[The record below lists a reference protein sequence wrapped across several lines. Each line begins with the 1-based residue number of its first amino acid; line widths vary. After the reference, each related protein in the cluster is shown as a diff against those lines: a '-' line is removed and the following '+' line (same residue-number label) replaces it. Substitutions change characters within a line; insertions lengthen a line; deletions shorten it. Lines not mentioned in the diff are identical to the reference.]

1 MKYPLLS
8 ERAMRKIVAFILIVS
23 LLCIGATT
31 YADASISDSVPVST
45 LSVVPLYEGSDYV
58 VLQNNQ
64 PDFYVWQI
72 SATPYVLFS
81 RLDAFGRTGAAMACL
96 GPETLPTQARSS
108 MGNVY
113 PSGWQTTQYDEL
125 GEDRYLY
132 NRSHV
137 IGFMLCGDNATP
149 ENLFTG
155 TRYLNAGGMV
165 IFESQVA
172 DYISR
177 TKNHVIYRCT
187 PIYAGDDLVASGI
200 QMEAYSVEDRGAL
213 CFNVFAFNI
222 QPGIVIDY
230 STGKSARE
238 GAEVSETVA
247 DRSSPQATE
256 APSVTYI
263 LNTNTK
269 RFHYPNCP
277 SVRDIKDNHK
287 KNFYGTRDEAI
298 AAGYAACG
306 RCHP

>member
-1 MKYPLLS
+1 MK
-8 ERAMRKIVAFILIVS
+8 RITAFILIIS
-23 LLCIGATT
+23 LLCVGATT
-31 YADASISDSVPVST
+31 YAEASTSDAVPVST
-45 LSVVPLYEGSDYV
+45 LSAIPLYDGTDYV

-81 RLDAFGRTGAAMACL
+81 RLDALGRTGAAMACL
-96 GPETLPTQARSS
+96 GPETLPTQARGS
-108 MGNVY
+108 MGNTY
-113 PSGWQTTQYDEL
+113 PSGWQTTQYDDL

-137 IGFMLCGDNATP
+137 IAFMLCGDNATP

-155 TRYLNAGGMV
+155 TRYLNTGSMV

-187 PIYAGDDLVASGI
+187 PIYAGEDLVATGV

-230 STGKSARE
+230 ATGESVKEGTETSAT
-238 GAEVSETVA
+238 GV
-247 DRSSPQATE
+247 DRSGPQATE
-256 APSVTYI
+256 APKVTYV

-269 RFHYPNCP
+269 KFHYPSCS
-277 SVRDIKDNHK
+277 SVKDIKDNHR
-287 KNFYGTRDEAI
+287 KNFYGTREEAV
-298 AAGYAACG
+298 AAGYAPCG

>member
-1 MKYPLLS
+1 MK
-8 ERAMRKIVAFILIVS
+8 RITAFILIIS
-23 LLCIGATT
+23 LLCVGATT
-31 YADASISDSVPVST
+31 YAEASTSDAVPVST
-45 LSVVPLYEGSDYV
+45 LSAIPLYDGTDYV

-81 RLDAFGRTGAAMACL
+81 RLDALGRTGAAMACL
-96 GPETLPTQARSS
+96 GPETLPTQARGS
-108 MGNVY
+108 MGNTY
-113 PSGWQTTQYDEL
+113 PSGWQTTQYDNL

-137 IGFMLCGDNATP
+137 IAFMLCGDNATP

-155 TRYLNAGGMV
+155 TRYLNTGSMV

-187 PIYAGDDLVASGI
+187 PIYAGEDLVATGV

-222 QPGIVIDY
+222 QPGIKIDY
-230 STGKSARE
+230 ATGESVKE
-238 GAEVSETVA
+238 GEAASEKTA
-247 DRSSPQATE
+247 DRSAPQATE
-256 APSVTYI
+256 APKVTYI

-269 RFHYPNCP
+269 KFHYPSCS
-277 SVRDIKDNHK
+277 SVKDIKDNHR
-287 KNFYGTRDEAI
+287 KNFYGTREKAV
-298 AAGYAACG
+298 AAGYAPCG

>member
-1 MKYPLLS
+1 MK
-8 ERAMRKIVAFILIVS
+8 KVTAFILIVS
-23 LLCIGATT
+23 LLCIGAVT
-31 YADASISDSVPVST
+31 YADASIGDAVPVST
-45 LSVVPLYEGSDYV
+45 LSAIPQYEGTDYV
-58 VLQNNQ
+58 VLQINQ

-72 SATPYVLFS
+72 NSTPYVLFS
-81 RLDAFGRTGAAMACL
+81 RLDALGRTGAAMACL
-96 GPETLPTQARSS
+96 GPETLPTQARGN

-113 PSGWQTTQYDEL
+113 PSGWQATQYDDL

-137 IGFMLCGDNATP
+137 IAFMLCGDNATP

-155 TRYLNAGGMV
+155 TRYLNTGSMV

-187 PIYAGDDLVASGI
+187 PVYAGNDLVASGV

-230 STGKSARE
+230 ATGESVKE
-238 GAEVSETVA
+238 GAEASATGV
-247 DRSSPQATE
+247 DRSGPQATE
-256 APSVTYI
+256 APKVTYV

-269 RFHYPNCP
+269 KFHYPSCC
-277 SVRDIKDNHK
+277 SVKDIKDNHR
-287 KNFYGTRDEAI
+287 KNFYGTREEAV
-298 AAGYAACG
+298 AAGYAPCG

>member
-1 MKYPLLS
+1 MK
-8 ERAMRKIVAFILIVS
+8 KIATFILIIS
-23 LLCIGATT
+23 LLCTGAVT
-31 YADASISDSVPVST
+31 YADASIGDTVPVST
-45 LSVVPLYEGSDYV
+45 LSAIPLYEGTDYV

-72 SATPYVLFS
+72 SSTPYVLFS
-81 RLDAFGRTGAAMACL
+81 KLDALGRTGAAMACL
-96 GPETLPTQARSS
+96 GPETLPTQARGS
-108 MGNVY
+108 MGNAY
-113 PSGWQTTQYDEL
+113 PSGWQATQYDDL

-137 IGFMLCGDNATP
+137 IAFMLCGDNATP

-155 TRYLNAGGMV
+155 TRYLNTGSMV

-187 PIYAGDDLVASGI
+187 PVYAGEDLVASGVQI
-200 QMEAYSVEDRGAL
+200 EAYSVEDRGAL

-230 STGKSARE
+230 ATGESVQE
-238 GAEVSETVA
+238 GAETSATDV
-247 DRSSPQATE
+247 DRSGPQATE
-256 APSVTYI
+256 APKVTYV

-269 RFHYPNCP
+269 KFHYPNCS
-277 SVRDIKDNHK
+277 SVKDIKDNHR
-287 KNFYGTRDEAI
+287 KNFYGTREEVV
-298 AAGYAACG
+298 AAGYVPCG

>member
-1 MKYPLLS
+1 MK
-8 ERAMRKIVAFILIVS
+8 RITAFILIIS
-23 LLCIGATT
+23 LLCVGATT
-31 YADASISDSVPVST
+31 YAEASTSDAVPVST
-45 LSVVPLYEGSDYV
+45 LSAIPLYDGTDYV

-81 RLDAFGRTGAAMACL
+81 RLDALGRTGAAMACL
-96 GPETLPTQARSS
+96 GPETLPTQARGS
-108 MGNVY
+108 MGNTY
-113 PSGWQTTQYDEL
+113 PSGWQTTQYDDL

-137 IGFMLCGDNATP
+137 IAFMLCGDNATP

-155 TRYLNAGGMV
+155 TRYLNTGSMV

-187 PIYAGDDLVASGI
+187 PIYAGEDLVATGV

-230 STGKSARE
+230 ATGESVKE
-238 GAEVSETVA
+238 GAAASATGV
-247 DRSSPQATE
+247 DRSGPQATE
-256 APSVTYI
+256 APKVTYV

-269 RFHYPNCP
+269 KFHYPSCS
-277 SVRDIKDNHK
+277 SVKDIKDNHR
-287 KNFYGTRDEAI
+287 KNFYGTREEAV
-298 AAGYAACG
+298 AAGYAPCG

>member
-1 MKYPLLS
+1 MK
-8 ERAMRKIVAFILIVS
+8 RITAFILIIS
-23 LLCIGATT
+23 LLCVGATT
-31 YADASISDSVPVST
+31 YAEASTSDAVPVST
-45 LSVVPLYEGSDYV
+45 LSAIPLYDGTDYV

-64 PDFYVWQI
+64 PDYYVWQI

-81 RLDAFGRTGAAMACL
+81 RLDALGRTGAAMACL
-96 GPETLPTQARSS
+96 GPETLPTQARGS
-108 MGNVY
+108 MGNTY
-113 PSGWQTTQYDEL
+113 PSGWQTTQYDDL

-137 IGFMLCGDNATP
+137 IAFMLCGDNATP

-155 TRYLNAGGMV
+155 TRYLNTGSMV

-187 PIYAGDDLVASGI
+187 PIYAGEDLVATGV

-222 QPGIVIDY
+222 QPGIKIDY
-230 STGKSARE
+230 ATGESVKE
-238 GAEVSETVA
+238 GEAASEKTA
-247 DRSSPQATE
+247 DRSAPQATE
-256 APSVTYI
+256 APKVTYI

-269 RFHYPNCP
+269 KFHYPNCS
-277 SVRDIKDNHK
+277 SVKDIKENHR
-287 KNFYGTRDEAI
+287 KNFYGTREEVV
-298 AAGYAACG
+298 AAGYAPCG

>member
-1 MKYPLLS
+1 MK
-8 ERAMRKIVAFILIVS
+8 KVTAFILIVS
-23 LLCIGATT
+23 LLCIGAVT
-31 YADASISDSVPVST
+31 YADASIGDTVPVST
-45 LSVVPLYEGSDYV
+45 LSAIPQYEDTDYV

-81 RLDAFGRTGAAMACL
+81 RLDALGRTGAAMACL
-96 GPETLPTQARSS
+96 GPETLPTQARGS
-108 MGNVY
+108 MGNTY
-113 PSGWQTTQYDEL
+113 PSGWQTTQYDDL

-137 IGFMLCGDNATP
+137 IAFMLCGDNATP

-155 TRYLNAGGMV
+155 TGYLNTGSMV

-187 PIYAGDDLVASGI
+187 PVYAGNDLVASGV

-230 STGKSARE
+230 ATGKSVQE
-238 GAEVSETVA
+238 GAEASATNV
-247 DRSSPQATE
+247 DRSGPQATE
-256 APSVTYI
+256 APKVTYV

-269 RFHYPNCP
+269 KFHYPNCS
-277 SVRDIKDNHK
+277 SVKDIKDNHR
-287 KNFYGTRDEAI
+287 KNFYGTREEAV
-298 AAGYAACG
+298 AAGYAPCG

>member
-1 MKYPLLS
+1 MK
-8 ERAMRKIVAFILIVS
+8 RITAFILIIS
-23 LLCIGATT
+23 LLCVGATT
-31 YADASISDSVPVST
+31 YAEASTSDAVPVST
-45 LSVVPLYEGSDYV
+45 LSAIPLYDGTDYV

-81 RLDAFGRTGAAMACL
+81 RLDALGRTGAAMACL
-96 GPETLPTQARSS
+96 GPETLPTQARGS
-108 MGNVY
+108 MGNTY
-113 PSGWQTTQYDEL
+113 PSGWQTTQYDDL

-137 IGFMLCGDNATP
+137 IAFMLCGDNATP

-155 TRYLNAGGMV
+155 TRYLNTGSMV

-187 PIYAGDDLVASGI
+187 PIYAGEDLVATGV

-222 QPGIVIDY
+222 QPGIKIDY
-230 STGKSARE
+230 ATGESVKE
-238 GAEVSETVA
+238 GEAASEKTA
-247 DRSSPQATE
+247 DRSAPQATE
-256 APSVTYI
+256 APKVTYI

-269 RFHYPNCP
+269 KFHYPNCS
-277 SVRDIKDNHK
+277 SVKDIKENHR
-287 KNFYGTRDEAI
+287 KNFYGTREEVV
-298 AAGYAACG
+298 AAGYAPCG

>member
-1 MKYPLLS
+1 MK
-8 ERAMRKIVAFILIVS
+8 RIITFVLITS
-23 LLCIGATT
+23 LLCLGAMT
-31 YADASISDSVPVST
+31 YAEGTISDCVPAST
-45 LSVVPLYEGSDYV
+45 LSSIPLYEGEDYV

-72 SATPYVLFS
+72 SPTPYVLFS
-81 RLDAFGRTGAAMACL
+81 RLDDLGRTGAAMACL
-96 GPETLPTQARSS
+96 GPETLPTQARGG
-108 MGNVY
+108 MGNTY
-113 PSGWQTTQYDEL
+113 PSGWQTTQYSEL

-137 IGFMLCGDNATP
+137 IAFMLCGDNATP

-155 TRYLNAGGMV
+155 TRYLNASSMV
-165 IFESQVA
+165 IFESQIE

-187 PIYAGDDLVASGI
+187 PIYAGDNLVASGV

-230 STGKSARE
+230 ATGESARE
-238 GAEVSETVA
+238 GAEGFGNA
-247 DRSSPQATE
+247 PDRNSPQATE
-256 APSVTYI
+256 APKVTYI

-269 RFHYPNCP
+269 KFHHPNCS
-277 SVRDIKDNHK
+277 SVKDIKDKHK
-287 KNFYGTRDEAI
+287 KEFYGTRDEVI
-298 AAGYAACG
+298 AAGYVPCG